1 MTDLTVSKMDVLD
14 SAFQG
19 ELADACMTCEGSHIR
34 EPIMLNPQHF
44 VRSLYL
50 ILPCCDIPRKF

>member
-34 EPIMLNPQHF
+34 EAIMLNSQHF
-44 VRSLYL
+44 VR
-50 ILPCCDIPRKF
+50 